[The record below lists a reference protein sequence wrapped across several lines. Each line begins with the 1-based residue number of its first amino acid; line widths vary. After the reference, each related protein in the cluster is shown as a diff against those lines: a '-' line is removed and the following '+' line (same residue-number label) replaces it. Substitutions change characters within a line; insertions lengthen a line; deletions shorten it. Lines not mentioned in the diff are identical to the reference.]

1 MTTFPVTELSIKS
14 LKPAKKQVDYYDTK
28 IKRFGLRVSPTGT
41 KAFFLW
47 YRFQNKGKRLGLG
60 RVGVVTLS
68 DARKKALQALTDIA
82 NHTDP
87 TLRYRAIPTDG
98 KKTNFESYVDTFIS
112 KYAKRHT
119 KSWSETD
126 RLLKREFVSK
136 WRKHSLA
143 SITKADLI
151 SVLDAI
157 VERGSP
163 SAANHAFAA
172 VRKLFN
178 WAVERGDLE
187 ISPVLNVKKPTK
199 HVSRDRV
206 LTLDELAK
214 VWSAADHMGYPYGTI
229 VQLLILT
236 AQRRQEVAGMRW
248 SELDLTQDIWTIDRD
263 RNKSGRQHSVPLTPA
278 VLKIL
283 QSENLRH
290 CDLVFPGRNSAS
302 HVCGW
307 SKWKRKLDELSGVT
321 NWRLHDL
328 RRTAATEMAKAKTP
342 PHVVERILN
351 HTTGTLGGV
360 AGVYNQYG
368 YLDEMRFALQQWDAE
383 FGNSILNPIDRELDF
398 ELKNINSRI
407 GATNQ
412 INMAT

>member
-1 MTTFPVTELSIKS
+1 MATFPFTDLSIKS
-14 LKPAKKQVDYYDTK
+14 LKPSNKQVDYYDTK

-60 RVGVVTLS
+60 RVGVVNLS
-68 DARKKALQALTDIA
+68 DARKKALQALADIA
-82 NHTDP
+82 NGTDP
-87 TLRYRAIPTDG
+87 KLRYKSEAPDADGPT
-98 KKTNFESYVDTFIS
+98 FELYVDTFIS

-136 WRKHSLA
+136 WGKRSLA
-143 SITKADLI
+143 SITKTDLI

-157 VERGSP
+157 VDRGSP

-187 ISPVLNVKKPTK
+187 ISPALNVKKPTK

-206 LTLDELAK
+206 LSMDELTGI
-214 VWSAADHMGYPYGTI
+214 WSAADQMGHPYGVI

-248 SELDLTQDIWTIDRD
+248 AEIDLPQGIWTIDRD
-263 RNKSGRQHSVPLTPA
+263 RNKSGRQHSVPLSPA
-278 VLKIL
+278 VSKLIRK
-283 QSENLRH
+283 QQQDG
-290 CDLVFPGRNSAS
+290 DLVFPGRKSDS
-302 HVCGW
+302 PVSGW
-307 SKWKRKLDELSGVT
+307 SKWKRQIDELSGVT

-328 RRTAATEMAKAKTP
+328 RRTAATGMAKAKTP

-368 YLDEMRFALQQWDAE
+368 YLDEMRAALEQWKMTLS
-383 FGNSILNPIDRELDF
+383 NSIG
-398 ELKNINSRI
+398 KRI
-407 GATNQ
+407 
-412 INMAT
+412 